1 MNPEDLVLVQE
12 IDWHLKCIAEHLTL
26 LTTYRTQNGT
36 PGEIYL
42 RLAKRFARTIE
53 LAHGEFEY
61 GLVAYL
67 DGRLPGPTEEND
79 AANTLGRG
87 ESSQQENLSSQI
99 ENSEKN

>member
-12 IDWHLKCIAEHLTL
+12 IDWHLKCIAEHLNL
-26 LTTYRTQNGT
+26 LNEYRARGGNGG
-36 PGEIYL
+36 GEIY
-42 RLAKRFARTIE
+42 RKLAQRFARTIE

-79 AANTLGRG
+79 AANALGRG
-87 ESSQQENLSSQI
+87 EISQQENLSSQS
-99 ENSEKN
+99 EN